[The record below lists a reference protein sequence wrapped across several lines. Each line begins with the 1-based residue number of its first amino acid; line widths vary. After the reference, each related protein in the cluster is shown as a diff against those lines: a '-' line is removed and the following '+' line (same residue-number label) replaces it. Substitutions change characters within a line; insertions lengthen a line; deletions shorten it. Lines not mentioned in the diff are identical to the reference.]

1 MNRQRLDAEAMR
13 DSMLAISG
21 ELTRESGGP
30 ALVLENP
37 ENCGALAL
45 KGVNPPTYA
54 HKLPRPAQEF
64 ERTIYLPVFRNN
76 FAGPDRVR
84 NFFDF
89 VNPAQISGQR
99 PQTVVPTQALFL
111 LNNDLLRKR
120 SATLAKNVTQAIR
133 DRDARIDEIWLR
145 TLGRPV
151 TREER
156 AEAAAFL
163 DKVGAA
169 LTAPPANDYPAFT
182 ELCHGLLA
190 SNQFIF
196 RL

>member
-1 MNRQRLDAEAMR
+1 M
-13 DSMLAISG
+13 
-21 ELTRESGGP
+21 
-30 ALVLENP
+30 
-37 ENCGALAL
+37 
-45 KGVNPPTYA
+45 
-54 HKLPRPAQEF
+54 PRPSQEF
-64 ERTIYLPVFRNN
+64 ERTIYLPVLRNT

-84 NFFDF
+84 SFFDF

-111 LNNDLLRKR
+111 LNNDLLRTR
-120 SATLAKNVTQAIR
+120 SGKLAKDIAETIGEQ
-133 DRDARIDEIWLR
+133 DTRIDEIWLR

-151 TREER
+151 TSEER
-156 AEAAAFL
+156 AEAVAFL
-163 DKVGAA
+163 EKVCAVLKGRPSADWLA
-169 LTAPPANDYPAFT
+169 LT